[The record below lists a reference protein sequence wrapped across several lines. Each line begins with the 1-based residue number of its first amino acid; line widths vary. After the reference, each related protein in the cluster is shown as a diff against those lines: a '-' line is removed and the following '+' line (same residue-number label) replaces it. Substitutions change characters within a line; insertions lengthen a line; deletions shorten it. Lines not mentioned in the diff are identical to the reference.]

1 MKIAVTGATGFIGSH
16 LVECLLARG
25 HEVSCLVRDPA
36 RQGWIEGVPV
46 RTVRGDLDSPSA
58 LAALVEGQDVVV
70 HSAGMTKAKSF
81 DQFVR
86 VNVEGTAR
94 VVEAIHARG
103 RRVQRLVYFSSQ
115 AAMGPSPGGVALA
128 EDAPQRPVSLYG
140 KSKSMAEAL
149 LRDSRGSLPVTVIRP
164 PAVYG
169 PRDRDVL
176 TFFRLVKGGLAPVLT
191 GERRISVVFVKN
203 LVQGVAL
210 AIERSPGQW
219 NAYSFTDDGEPS
231 WAGLL
236 DSMAR
241 ALGCRPLRVRVPLAA
256 AALATGASVCWA
268 ALRGRPALLN
278 WDKLAE
284 MRPRDNLVS
293 DGRAR
298 AELGYRP
305 TVSTDRGIEQTML
318 WYREQG
324 WL

>member
-1 MKIAVTGATGFIGSH
+1 M
-16 LVECLLARG
+16 
-25 HEVSCLVRDPA
+25 
-36 RQGWIEGVPV
+36 
-46 RTVRGDLDSPSA
+46 
-58 LAALVEGQDVVV
+58 
-70 HSAGMTKAKSF
+70 
-81 DQFVR
+81 
-86 VNVEGTAR
+86 
-94 VVEAIHARG
+94 
-103 RRVQRLVYFSSQ
+103 
-115 AAMGPSPGGVALA
+115 
-128 EDAPQRPVSLYG
+128 
-140 KSKSMAEAL
+140 
-149 LRDSRGSLPVTVIRP
+149 
-164 PAVYG
+164 
-169 PRDRDVL
+169 L
-176 TFFRLVKGGLAPVLT
+176 TFFRLVRGGLAPVLT

-219 NAYSFTDDGEPS
+219 NAYAFTDDGEPS

-256 AALATGASVCWA
+256 AVLATGASVCWS
-268 ALRGRPALLN
+268 ALLGRPALLS

-298 AELGYRP
+298 TELGYRP
-305 TVSTDRGIEQTML
+305 TVSTDRGIEQTVL